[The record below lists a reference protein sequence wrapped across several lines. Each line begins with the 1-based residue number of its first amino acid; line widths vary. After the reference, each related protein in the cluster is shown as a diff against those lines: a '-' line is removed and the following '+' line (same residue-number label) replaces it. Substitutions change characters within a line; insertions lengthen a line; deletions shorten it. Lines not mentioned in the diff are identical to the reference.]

1 MRHLVCCAA
10 LLCAFSAQAAQVA
23 TFEAKG
29 IRIVLMDD
37 KCRLPELAQAMRAQ
51 TGQEPMAADVSF
63 EGRPLQAC
71 WVPFQGAVVIIDEEG
86 DGGSIAPSAFTKV
99 KAI

>member
-1 MRHLVCCAA
+1 MRSILCAA

-37 KCRLPELAQAMRAQ
+37 KCKIPELAQFIKEQVGKDDA
-51 TGQEPMAADVSF
+51 MAADVSYQ
-63 EGRPLQAC
+63 GRILQAC
-71 WVPFQGAVVIIDEEG
+71 WVPGNRVVLLVDEDL
-86 DGGSIAPSAFTKV
+86 DGGVLPLDAFTKV
-99 KAI
+99 KGI